1 MHNSNFRR
9 NSTIRYTI
17 IFLWFFVNGDN
28 YCVQANIGR
37 HKFIAFS
44 NNDNQIET
52 VLFNDLK
59 TTTLKHTVIFTV
71 YTTNTATITHEW
83 RASKPEAYSLKAE
96 YSRCFLRSQ
105 LSP

>member
-1 MHNSNFRR
+1 MSACSPTR
-9 NSTIRYTI
+9 NLRKP
-17 IFLWFFVNGDN
+17 
-28 YCVQANIGR
+28 NIGR

-71 YTTNTATITHEW
+71 YTTNTATITHV
-83 RASKPEAYSLKAE
+83 LK
-96 YSRCFLRSQ
+96 RTL
-105 LSP
+105 